1 MLCVFSFY
9 HTVKDNT
16 ELSQINWE
24 RWGKPHLTM
33 CHPEWPNP
41 AFWQLDNKKV
51 AEVAAPVADKSKV
64 KKNRVKRAEDAPKKP
79 MAPFFCY

>member
-1 MLCVFSFY
+1 M
-9 HTVKDNT
+9 TTKT
-16 ELSQINWE
+16 EKKQTENAPVAKQAKHKTKAKAKE
-24 RWGKPHLTM
+24 EAANAKVTKGK
-33 CHPEWPNP
+33 
-41 AFWQLDNKKV
+41 AKDNKKV